1 MIDVIPLV
9 KKTLENDFKLVQLLG
24 GKHVSNMAS
33 PHKFPSI
40 TFFEM
45 NNMDTQ
51 TADNEDYASS
61 ISIQIDVWDK
71 KPPNPIA
78 KEVDRVMKSLGFFRF
93 GTADIF
99 EEDTKIYHK
108 GLRYRIVKE
117 EDEGL

>member
-1 MIDVIPLV
+1 MIDIIPLV
-9 KKTLENDFKLVQLLG
+9 KKTLENDSKLIGLLG
-24 GKHVSNMAS
+24 GKRIGNMVS
-33 PHKFPSI
+33 PHVFPSI
-40 TFFEM
+40 TFFEL

-51 TADNEDYASS
+51 GADNENYASS
-61 ISIQIDVWDK
+61 ISIQIDIWDK
-71 KPPNPIA
+71 KPPNLIA

-117 EDEGL
+117 EDE